1 MTRVDRK
8 SFLEVIG
15 LLLKFPGLIS
25 EVVSKKTGKDQSS
38 QFSLSLGTS
47 HLPT

>member
-38 QFSLSLGTS
+38 QFLSLGTS